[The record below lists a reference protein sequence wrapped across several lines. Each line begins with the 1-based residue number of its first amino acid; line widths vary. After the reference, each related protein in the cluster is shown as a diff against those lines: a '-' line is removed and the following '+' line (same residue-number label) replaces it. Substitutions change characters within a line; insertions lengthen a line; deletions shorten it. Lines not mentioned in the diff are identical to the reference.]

1 MSRLFSWLPPF
12 ILAAMLMPAATA
24 ASNNHRASINNSTEF
39 WLNRMNVALRTLNYE
54 GNFVYIHGNRMETMW
69 IVHRADRY
77 GGLERLVSLTGPE
90 REVIRDHKEVRSIIP
105 ESHSV
110 IIERRYASAH
120 LPSPIPK
127 IIHEDKLKD
136 YYKFKYLGDD
146 RVAGNVCK
154 IISIEPRD
162 QYRYGYRLWLDENNG
177 MLLRS
182 DLLTQTGIP
191 IERVMFT
198 SITYPKSIPDSAF
211 KATELKP
218 GFVWNIQGGI
228 ESQTDADVKVHWKVA
243 KLPQG
248 FTLSMNDV
256 QRMSDTPGPVRHL
269 VFSDGMAS
277 VSVFVERYLPGH
289 QQLIGPSHMEAINA
303 YGLRIGDH
311 NITAVGEVPPET
323 VELIARSIRQQ
334 K

>member
-12 ILAAMLMPAATA
+12 ILAAMLTPAATA
-24 ASNNHRASINNSTEF
+24 ASNDHGASSNNSTEF
-39 WLNRMNVALRTLNYE
+39 WLNRMNVALRTLNYQ

-69 IVHRADRY
+69 IVHRADRF

-90 REVIRDHKEVRSIIP
+90 REVIRDHKEVKSIIP

-120 LPSPIPK
+120 LPSPMPSV
-127 IIHEDKLKD
+127 IHENKLNA
-136 YYKFKYLGDD
+136 YYKFKYLGED
-146 RVAGNVCK
+146 RVAGNICK

-162 QYRYGYRLWLDENNG
+162 KYRYGYRLWLDENNG

-182 DLLTQTGIP
+182 DLLTQAGIP

-228 ESQTDADVKVHWKVA
+228 EKQMGADEKVPWKVTE
-243 KLPQG
+243 LPPG
-248 FTLSMNDV
+248 FTLSMNDI
-256 QRMSDTPGPVRHL
+256 QRMADTPDPVRHL

-277 VSVFVERYLPGH
+277 VSVFVEKYLPGH

-303 YGLRIGDH
+303 YGRRIG
-311 NITAVGEVPPET
+311 
-323 VELIARSIRQQ
+323 
-334 K
+334 